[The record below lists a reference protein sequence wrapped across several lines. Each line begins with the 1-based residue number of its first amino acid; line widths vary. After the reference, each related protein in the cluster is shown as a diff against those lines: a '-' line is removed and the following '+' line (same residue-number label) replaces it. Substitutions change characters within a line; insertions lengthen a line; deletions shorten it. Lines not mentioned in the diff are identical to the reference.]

1 MIKRQII
8 FPALKLLCGWD
19 IMLMTDL
26 GDICLFTGAT
36 YYLLCIHGIVDY
48 CFNLV
53 IWCEIK
59 QRCIIFFQ
67 SVELRSIKIKVDS
80 KEESLAFRLIHIND
94 IHAHFDQVNEHT
106 GRCKAEDAAS
116 NSCFG
121 GIARVKTAVDGIRNA
136 KPDMESIFL
145 NAGDY
150 YQVYL

>member
-1 MIKRQII
+1 MV
-8 FPALKLLCGWD
+8 
-19 IMLMTDL
+19 MLHT
-26 GDICLFTGAT
+26 
-36 YYLLCIHGIVDY
+36 
-48 CFNLV
+48 LV
-53 IWCEIK
+53 I
-59 QRCIIFFQ
+59 CIIFFQ

-121 GIARVKTAVDGIRNA
+121 GIARVKTAVDGIRNL

-150 YQVYL
+150 YQVIINRYQKIYAVNNTAANNASRYLLLLFKCQTYVVLFSLYTKKNKQ

>member
-1 MIKRQII
+1 MV
-8 FPALKLLCGWD
+8 
-19 IMLMTDL
+19 MLRT
-26 GDICLFTGAT
+26 
-36 YYLLCIHGIVDY
+36 
-48 CFNLV
+48 LV
-53 IWCEIK
+53 I
-59 QRCIIFFQ
+59 CIIFFQ
-67 SVELRSIKIKVDS
+67 YVELRSVKIKVDS

-121 GIARVKTAVDGIRNA
+121 GIARVKTAVDGIRNL

-150 YQVYL
+150 YQVPTCEFRFYLNPESRTLVRLGF